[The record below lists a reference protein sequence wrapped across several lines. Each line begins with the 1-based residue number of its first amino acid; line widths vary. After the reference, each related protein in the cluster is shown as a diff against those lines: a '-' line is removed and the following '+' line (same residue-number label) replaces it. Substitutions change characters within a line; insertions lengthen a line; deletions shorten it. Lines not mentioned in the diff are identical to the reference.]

1 LVKAAEKLKNVKFKV
16 AGEGILRSN
25 LDGVLNIEYL
35 GQLNGNDLILELK
48 KSSAL
53 IFPSV
58 LYESMPMT
66 IIESLACGKPVIVS
80 NLGAMAE
87 IIENG
92 KTGLLFEP
100 GNVDDLVDKILW
112 AKNNP
117 EKMKEMGLNARKE
130 FEKKYTA
137 EKNYMILMNIYEK
150 CYREKNQK
158 Y

>member
-1 LVKAAEKLKNVKFKV
+1 MVKAAEKLKNVKFKV

>member
-137 EKNYMILMNIYEK
+137 EINYMILMNIYEK